1 MAKEEKRA
9 EVIKDELAMMR
20 KVLPEMTNSE
30 VLTMMTNPVGRKK
43 REAVTKL
50 DDQKTP
56 RCPLTSP
63 ALLGALVV
71 DQSET
76 SMYKASEADPR
87 QTLSWFLIL
96 DSGHRNFLI
105 FQVESDLTWVA
116 TGGVWAPSTCKQ
128 DQTVAFILPFR

>member
-1 MAKEEKRA
+1 M
-9 EVIKDELAMMR
+9 IKDELAMMR

-43 REAVTKL
+43 REAVTRL

-76 SMYKASEADPR
+76 SMDKASGEADPGQNIELVPDAR
-87 QTLSWFLIL
+87 L
-96 DSGHRNFLI
+96 R
-105 FQVESDLTWVA
+105 
-116 TGGVWAPSTCKQ
+116 
-128 DQTVAFILPFR
+128 LPPY

>member
-1 MAKEEKRA
+1 MAKGEKRA
-9 EVIKDELAMMR
+9 EVIKDELAMIR

-30 VLTMMTNPVGRKK
+30 VLTRITSPVGRKK
-43 REAVTKL
+43 REAVTRL

-76 SMYKASEADPR
+76 SMDKASEADPGQNIELVPDAR
-87 QTLSWFLIL
+87 L
-96 DSGHRNFLI
+96 R
-105 FQVESDLTWVA
+105 
-116 TGGVWAPSTCKQ
+116 
-128 DQTVAFILPFR
+128 LPPY

>member
-9 EVIKDELAMMR
+9 EVIKDELAMIR

-30 VLTMMTNPVGRKK
+30 VLTRITSPVGRKK
-43 REAVTKL
+43 REAVTRL

-56 RCPLTSP
+56 RCSLTSP

-76 SMYKASEADPR
+76 SMDKASEAVPR
-87 QTLSWFLIL
+87 QNI
-96 DSGHRNFLI
+96 
-105 FQVESDLTWVA
+105 DLV
-116 TGGVWAPSTCKQ
+116 PN
-128 DQTVAFILPFR
+128 IRLRPPY

>member
-9 EVIKDELAMMR
+9 EVIKDELAMIR

-43 REAVTKL
+43 REAVTRP

-56 RCPLTSP
+56 RCSLTSP

-76 SMYKASEADPR
+76 SMDKASEADPGQNIELVPDAR
-87 QTLSWFLIL
+87 L
-96 DSGHRNFLI
+96 R
-105 FQVESDLTWVA
+105 
-116 TGGVWAPSTCKQ
+116 
-128 DQTVAFILPFR
+128 LPPH

>member
-1 MAKEEKRA
+1 MTKEEKRA

-30 VLTMMTNPVGRKK
+30 VLTMMTNFVRRKK
-43 REAVTKL
+43 REAVTRL

-63 ALLGALVV
+63 ALLGHLVV

-76 SMYKASEADPR
+76 SMDKASEAVPR
-87 QTLSWFLIL
+87 QNI
-96 DSGHRNFLI
+96 
-105 FQVESDLTWVA
+105 DLVPDA
-116 TGGVWAPSTCKQ
+116 RLRP
-128 DQTVAFILPFR
+128 PH

>member
-1 MAKEEKRA
+1 M
-9 EVIKDELAMMR
+9 IKDELAMIR

-30 VLTMMTNPVGRKK
+30 SEVLTSMTNPVGRKK
-43 REAVTKL
+43 REAVTRL

-76 SMYKASEADPR
+76 TMDKASEADPR
-87 QTLSWFLIL
+87 QVIF
-96 DSGHRNFLI
+96 DSFLI
-105 FQVESDLTWVA
+105 FQVEKDLTWVA
-116 TGGVWAPSTCKQ
+116 IGGVWSPSTCKH

>member
-1 MAKEEKRA
+1 M
-9 EVIKDELAMMR
+9 IKDELAMIR

-43 REAVTKL
+43 REAVIRP

-56 RCPLTSP
+56 RCSLTSP

-76 SMYKASEADPR
+76 TMDKASETDPG
-87 QTLSWFLIL
+87 QNI
-96 DSGHRNFLI
+96 
-105 FQVESDLTWVA
+105 DLVPDA
-116 TGGVWAPSTCKQ
+116 RLR
-128 DQTVAFILPFR
+128 LPPY